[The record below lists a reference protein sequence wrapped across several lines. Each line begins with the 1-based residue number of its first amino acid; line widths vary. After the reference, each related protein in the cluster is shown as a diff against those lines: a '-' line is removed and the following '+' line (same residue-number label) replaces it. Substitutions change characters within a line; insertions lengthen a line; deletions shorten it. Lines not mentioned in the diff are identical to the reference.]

1 MEGLFEKLF
10 QCDYNSLMQDLS
22 HIVGNN
28 LSNLRKQKGLTQL
41 ELATVLHYSDKS
53 ISKWELGYAIPS
65 VDILKEFA
73 DFYGVTI
80 DFLICEQEQEAIQE
94 VIEQS
99 EEKKDPQGVNKAIV
113 LSLLNVAIFLIA
125 TLVFIAAIMR
135 GNMGSSWLAF
145 LWAVP
150 ACCFVSMI
158 SVRLFY
164 GRNKIATIVL
174 LSCFIWTLVL
184 AVSFYFHFEAGEP
197 IWYILTACI
206 PIQVIIIL
214 SIFIHRNSI
223 KQ

>member
-1 MEGLFEKLF
+1 
-10 QCDYNSLMQDLS
+10 MQDLS

-41 ELATVLHYSDKS
+41 ELATILHYSDKS

-113 LSLLNVAIFLIA
+113 LSLLNVAVFLIA

-150 ACCFVSMI
+150 ACCFVSMVC
-158 SVRLFY
+158 VRLFY

-184 AVSFYFHFEAGEP
+184 AVSFYFHFEVGEP

-214 SIFIHRNSI
+214 SIFIRRNSI